1 MRIPCHCG
9 RHSSLLPCLA
19 SHSAN
24 GSIEETAGR
33 GRRLECREE
42 CFALLEA
49 QEKEEE
55 KNSLEKLRA
64 AQNLPA
70 VQQEGKKK
78 KKKKRVGHQSQMD
91 GQRPPGSYQFKY
103 M

>member
-24 GSIEETAGR
+24 GSVEETAGR

-64 AQNLPA
+64 AQNLPR
-70 VQQEGKKK
+70 QQEGKKK
-78 KKKKRVGHQSQMD
+78 KKKKRVGNQSQMD

>member
-55 KNSLEKLRA
+55 KSSLEKLRA
-64 AQNLPA
+64 AQNLP
-70 VQQEGKKK
+70 VTQQGKKK
-78 KKKKRVGHQSQMD
+78 NNVISSLSNTSTLSKTFSPFPK
-91 GQRPPGSYQFKY
+91 FNF
-103 M
+103 